1 LTRLAIALTPRKDVI
16 VRDGRFFSLSDEP
29 WLRVEADFGASRF
42 VEIVFRASLLDD
54 PVRPVLRFVTPS
66 RVIDRILPGPVA
78 GAGVWIGALP
88 KGAREILVCP
98 ADRPGPFGFEI
109 ESVRPVGLGE
119 MLTRVWRRK
128 RAKLW
133 SFFLPTLFGFHAEA
147 ENALDWATN
156 WEPLEDFENWL
167 AIRAR
172 PFAQEG
178 LDAPRSDWESGPRFA
193 ILVSGA
199 GAAPDQSARTIA
211 SIERQSYPRVSVL
224 RGEAE
229 LSPLLA
235 RVDFIASLRA
245 GDELA
250 DHALACLAETIA
262 RAPQTKL
269 IYADELL
276 RTARGLRPSFKPDWS
291 PALAVARPFLGRC
304 AFYAAS
310 TLAEQEIGEAM
321 LEAPFRLARNEIA
334 HLRRWLLT
342 RDEEPEAAI
351 VAPRSP
357 EPPSPEPPCPA
368 PTPPAPSVSIILLTR
383 DRPDLL
389 GPCVES
395 ILRLSTHPSFE
406 LVIVDNGSRKAETFA
421 IFDEA
426 RKDARVRVLPRPGPF
441 DFARLNNE
449 AVRAST
455 GEVVVFLNNDTV
467 VVSPDWL
474 ETLSRR
480 AAEPQTGAV
489 GALLLFPDGRI
500 QHAGVTIGLGQDAGH
515 FGALVAPEAPSWLG
529 RSGHAHETSAVTAAC
544 MAVERRKFDAVG
556 GFDEIH
562 LPIEFNDT
570 DLCLR
575 LGERGWISLFV
586 PSARLL
592 HYESASRGS
601 AAFRP
606 MSVHAKERDY
616 FRDRWRAVIRDDPFY
631 HPALSLYA
639 RQPALW

>member
-1 LTRLAIALTPRKDVI
+1 MRQKAYALIPRKDVI
-16 VRDGRFFSLSDEP
+16 VRDGRYFSLSSEP
-29 WLRVEADFGASRF
+29 WLRVEADFGVARF

-66 RVIDRILPGPVA
+66 RTVDRILPGPVA
-78 GAGVWIGALP
+78 GAGVWIGAMP
-88 KGAREILVCP
+88 QGAREILVCP
-98 ADRPGPFGFEI
+98 TDRPGPFGFEI

-119 MLTRVWRRK
+119 MLARVWRRK
-128 RAKLW
+128 RKKLW
-133 SFFLPTLFGFHAEA
+133 SYFLPTVFGFHAEA

-156 WEPLEDFENWL
+156 WEPLENFDSWL
-167 AIRAR
+167 SRRAR

-178 LDAPRSDWESGPRFA
+178 LDAPRSDWERGPRFA

-199 GAAPDQSARTIA
+199 GAAPDRLARTLA
-211 SIERQSYPRVSVL
+211 SIERQSYPRVRVL
-224 RGEAE
+224 RSEAE
-229 LSPLLA
+229 LAPLLVRA
-235 RVDFIASLRA
+235 DFVASLRA

-262 RAPQTKL
+262 RAPQAQL

-276 RTARGLRPSFKPDWS
+276 RTAHGLRPSFKPDWS
-291 PALAVARPFLGRC
+291 PALAAARPYLGRC

-310 TLAEQEIGEAM
+310 MLAERDLGEAM
-321 LEAPFRLARNEIA
+321 RTAPFRLARTEIA
-334 HLRRWLLT
+334 HFRRWLLT
-342 RDEEPEAAI
+342 RDEEPEAAM
-351 VAPRSP
+351 VAPLSTAA
-357 EPPSPEPPCPA
+357 PA
-368 PTPPAPSVSIILLTR
+368 PAPSVSIILLTR

-395 ILRLSTHPSFE
+395 ILRLSTHSCFE

-421 IFDEA
+421 IFDKA
-426 RKDARVRVLPRPGPF
+426 RTDARVRVLPRPGPF

-449 AVRAST
+449 AVGLST

-474 ETLSRR
+474 ETLSRH
-480 AAEPQTGAV
+480 ALEPQTGAV

-500 QHAGVTIGLGQDAGH
+500 QHAGVTVGLGQDAGH
-515 FGALVAPEAPSWLG
+515 FGALVGPDAPSWLG
-529 RSGHAHETSAVTAAC
+529 RAGHAHETSAVTAAC

-556 GFDEIH
+556 GFDAIH

-575 LGERGWISLFV
+575 LGERGWISLYV

-616 FRDRWRAVIRDDPFY
+616 FRDRWRSVIRDDPFY